1 MSFIRLVKFF
11 SLQVTRTMHVGRH
24 LFELIGLPEE
34 NSVLNKCYIL
44 EGFQSTEE
52 ESFSRVEIDMTL
64 EEVINAELK
73 SRLKGIMA
81 YANVGSAVSR
91 WIIRN

>member
-11 SLQVTRTMHVGRH
+11 SLQVTKTMHVGRH

-52 ESFSRVEIDMTL
+52 ETVFHV
-64 EEVINAELK
+64 LK
-73 SRLKGIMA
+73 SI
-81 YANVGSAVSR
+81 
-91 WIIRN
+91 

>member
-11 SLQVTRTMHVGRH
+11 SLQVTKTMHVGRH

-44 EGFQSTEE
+44 EGFKSTEE
-52 ESFSRVEIDMTL
+52 ETVFHV
-64 EEVINAELK
+64 LK
-73 SRLKGIMA
+73 SI
-81 YANVGSAVSR
+81 
-91 WIIRN
+91 